1 MVGDC
6 SMCWVSLLS
15 LCCMCLF
22 VGFAVI
28 VVGKG
33 RGLDPLVGVGVVWCA
48 GCCRV
53 FYWCLFVVFV
63 SIGCGGEGLKF
74 FSHLWREG

>member
-1 MVGDC
+1 M
-6 SMCWVSLLS
+6 
-15 LCCMCLF
+15 
-22 VGFAVI
+22 I